1 MLARPIQTARPTT
14 KNSSRNGFCC
24 KNVKK
29 PCMTVPCYD
38 AAFSFGVAPGLGR
51 PIFAKA
57 SVRTS
62 FKPSLAS

>member
-1 MLARPIQTARPTT
+1 M
-14 KNSSRNGFCC
+14 
-24 KNVKK
+24 VV
-29 PCMTVPCYD
+29 VPCYD
-38 AAFSFGVAPGLGR
+38 AAFSFGAAPGFGL